1 MLAIAIFAVIALVI
15 LLAVIA
21 YNRLVRSRI
30 RVPEARSGIDVQL
43 RRRGSLSPNLVET
56 ASAYATHERETFEEV
71 TQARSPLQQDQLAAD
86 PIKYLD
92 CPKTSG

>member
-30 RVPEARSGIDVQL
+30 RMPEARSGIDEQL

-56 ASAYATHERETFEEV
+56 ARAYATHERETFEEV
-71 TQARSPLQQDQLAAD
+71 KQASALQQAQGAAD
-86 PIKYLD
+86 PMKEGD
-92 CPKTSG
+92 GPKPSG

>member
-21 YNRLVRSRI
+21 HNRLVRSRV

-43 RRRGSLSPNLVET
+43 RRRGSLSPNLVAT
-56 ASAYATHERETFEEV
+56 ARAYATHERETFEEV
-71 TQARSPLQQDQLAAD
+71 THARSALQQARGAAD
-86 PIKYLD
+86 PMKEGD
-92 CPKTSG
+92 GPKPSG